1 MVSDFESGI
10 LVESPSFGMYK
21 LVIAGFEI
29 SVVKIKKEI
38 SRNPR
43 STIGVMSILRF
54 AFYAANSGFGT
65 RWICNVYFGHR
76 NSFELGYR

>member
-1 MVSDFESGI
+1 
-10 LVESPSFGMYK
+10 MYK

-43 STIGVMSILRF
+43 STIGVMSILRT
-54 AFYAANSGFGT
+54 AFYAVNSGLRTKVDGRFHISG
-65 RWICNVYFGHR
+65 
-76 NSFELGYR
+76 